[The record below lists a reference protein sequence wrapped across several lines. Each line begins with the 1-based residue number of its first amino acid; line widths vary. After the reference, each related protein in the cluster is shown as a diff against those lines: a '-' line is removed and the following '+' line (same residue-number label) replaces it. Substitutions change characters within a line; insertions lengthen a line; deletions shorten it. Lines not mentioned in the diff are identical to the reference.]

1 MMMID
6 DIDQFLLI
14 DGLCGLES
22 PEQVSMLK
30 KSWGSELVFLTA
42 ILIGFTIHANEFPL
56 SLNSLNLFGSV
67 IISLYTN
74 TTLVCQDN

>member
-1 MMMID
+1 MII
-6 DIDQFLLI
+6 IDRVDQLRQI
-14 DGLCGLES
+14 DCLCGLEM
-22 PEQVSMLK
+22 PEQVNMLK
-30 KSWGSELVFLTA
+30 ISWGRELVFLAA
-42 ILIGFTIHANEFPL
+42 ILIGFTIHANELPL